1 MTAAPSLIVTR
12 PEPEATRWTEALRA
26 RGVAVHALPLIE
38 IAPLAGA
45 IAWPV
50 DALPQAL
57 MFVSASAVRHFF
69 ATRPPEV
76 VVACRCWATGPGT
89 ARALAE
95 AGVDAERID
104 QPPAEGPFDSE
115 SLWTRVHGQVRQGV
129 CVWLARGADA
139 QGRAAGRDWLSR
151 QIEAAGGVAVQLPVY
166 RRLVPALDEASVR
179 IVQAALAGGSIWLFS
194 SSEAVANLRAL
205 ASWADWSRATALATH
220 ERIAQAARDAG
231 FGAVRVVAPDL
242 DAVAASIE
250 FSR

>member
-26 RGVAVHALPLIE
+26 RGIDAHALPLIE

-50 DALPQAL
+50 GTPPQAL
-57 MFVSASAVRHFF
+57 MFVSAAAVRHFYT
-69 ATRPPEV
+69 ARPPEAV
-76 VVACRCWATGPGT
+76 AACRCWATGPGT
-89 ARALAE
+89 ARALAD
-95 AGVDAERID
+95 AGVDATRID

-115 SLWTRVHGQVRQGV
+115 SLWARVHGQVGPGA
-129 CVWLARGADA
+129 CVWLVRGADA

-151 QIEAAGGVAVQLPVY
+151 QIEAAGGMAVQLAVY
-166 RRLVPALDEASVR
+166 RRLAPALGDADAR
-179 IVQAALAGGSIWLFS
+179 IVQAGIEGGATWLFS
-194 SSEAVANLRAL
+194 SSEAVGNLRGL
-205 ASWADWSRATALATH
+205 VPQADWSRAAALATH

-231 FGAVRVVAPDL
+231 FGLVRVVPPDL

-250 FSR
+250 FPR

>member
-12 PEPEATRWTEALRA
+12 PEPEATRWTESLRT
-26 RGVAVHALPLIE
+26 RGIVAHTLPLIE

-57 MFVSASAVRHFF
+57 MFVSAAAVRHFF
-69 ATRPPEV
+69 GAGPPAAIA
-76 VVACRCWATGPGT
+76 ACRCWATGPGT

-95 AGVDAERID
+95 AGVDAARID
-104 QPPAEGPFDSE
+104 QPTAEGPFDSE
-115 SLWTRVHGQVRQGV
+115 SLWARVRGQVRQGA
-129 CVWLARGADA
+129 CVWLVRGADA

-166 RRLVPALDEASVR
+166 RRLVPTLDEAGVR
-179 IVQAALAGGSIWLFS
+179 IVQAGIAGGSIWLFS
-194 SSEAVANLRAL
+194 SSEAVSNLRAL

-231 FGAVRVVAPDL
+231 FGGVRVVAPDL

-250 FSR
+250 FPR